1 MKRENK
7 IESTVND
14 LDNGHSEQ
22 CTILVDFQ
30 AEELQ
35 SIYVS

>member
-14 LDNGHSEQ
+14 LDIIEIIVWNFIKLIKHVGFGS
-22 CTILVDFQ
+22 
-30 AEELQ
+30 
-35 SIYVS
+35 

>member
-14 LDNGHSEQ
+14 LDK
-22 CTILVDFQ
+22 CLILTHVITLSLTYILYEDDC
-30 AEELQ
+30 
-35 SIYVS
+35 